1 MKHIK
6 THKIHPV
13 YLRPGDTIGL
23 DYSYEEPAGV
33 VNHRYLTVDS
43 VDKPMMIDTVIVY
56 KTGAGAFGLKSGRV
70 LVMGE
75 DDGTYKD
82 IPINPGMK
90 PLIDQRL
97 QKV

>member
-1 MKHIK
+1 MKHLK

-23 DYSYEEPAGV
+23 DYSYEEPEGV

-75 DDGTYKD
+75 DDGTHKE
-82 IPINPGMK
+82 IPVNEGMK
-90 PLIDQRL
+90 VLSGGRT
-97 QKV
+97 QK

>member
-13 YLRPGDTIGL
+13 YLRPGDSIGL

-43 VDKPMMIDTVIVY
+43 VDKPMMIDTIIVY
-56 KTGAGAFGLKSGRV
+56 KTDANEYGLKSGRV

-75 DDGTYKD
+75 DDGTHDD
-82 IPINPGMK
+82 IPVNEGMK
-90 PLIDQRL
+90 VLMGGRT
-97 QKV
+97 QK

>member
-1 MKHIK
+1 MKHLK

-23 DYSYEEPAGV
+23 DYSYEEPEGV

-82 IPINPGMK
+82 VPLNPGMK
-90 PLIDQRL
+90 VLMGGRT
-97 QKV
+97 QK